1 MKIFI
6 SNSIFQFKTRFI
18 PWECVILPMRG
29 INITIANL
37 RWLNPSEIICENEAI
52 FKVISPYFRGRIP
65 VSILKYS
72 NGAEYCG
79 SPIKN
84 KMNYAIITAYFVLFI
99 YALILDNFIL
109 SIFLVIINISIF
121 LGVILWFSD
130 REEWEVGQKRIIHC

>member
-37 RWLNPSEIICENEAI
+37 RWLNPSEIICENHAI
-52 FKVISPYFRGRIP
+52 FKVISPYFREIP
-65 VSILKYS
+65 VSILVFS
-72 NGAEYCG
+72 NGTEYCG

-84 KMNYAIITAYFVLFI
+84 KMNYAVITAYFILFI
-99 YALILDNFIL
+99 YTIILDNFTL
-109 SIFLVIINISIF
+109 SIFLVIINITIF

-130 REEWEVGQKRIIHC
+130 REEWEAGAKRIIHC

>member
-18 PWECVILPMRG
+18 PGECVILPMRE

-37 RWLNPSEIICENEAI
+37 RWLNPSEIICENNAI
-52 FKVISPYFRGRIP
+52 FKVISPYFRKIP
-65 VSILKYS
+65 VSILVFS
-72 NGAEYCG
+72 NGVEYCG

-84 KMNYAIITAYFVLFI
+84 KMNYAVITAYFILFI
-99 YALILDNFIL
+99 YTLILDNFIL
-109 SIFLVIINISIF
+109 SIFLVIINITIF

-130 REEWEVGQKRIIHC
+130 REEWEVGSKRIIHC